1 MYGSLVVFLHVMY
14 KEGRDIKIIQE
25 RLRHKSSVTTSDIY
39 SHVLKDTH
47 KDAASDFENL
57 F

>member
-1 MYGSLVVFLHVMY
+1 MY

-25 RLRHKSSVTTSDIY
+25 RLRHKSSVTTLDIY